1 MKPYEINYLKYN
13 DFFKVKAIL
22 ESCVTRN
29 QYNIAYRV
37 YCRFMAKYRFDK
49 FLTTEMFIVH
59 CRMDGFIPEM
69 TRGDINED

>member
-1 MKPYEINYLKYN
+1 MIPYEINYLKYN

-37 YCRFMAKYRFDK
+37 YCRFMAKYCFDK
-49 FLTTEMFIVH
+49 FLTTEMKITH
-59 CRMDGFIPEM
+59 YRMDHVLSDM
-69 TRGDINED
+69 TGGNY